1 MSASDQTTT
10 ESAANGAKAPPSVD
24 AAGTRRALLRTPRPP
39 IFRGQPYTAILA
51 FLAAMS
57 VYWVWRVEGKG
68 LAGQDLMTRWVF
80 YSIIVIGFYLVF
92 GISGQFAFS
101 QAAFA
106 GLGAYT
112 SNHFAEDHGFF
123 VGLVAAVIVTS
134 VVALGFALLIRKA
147 AHFYFAIA
155 TLGISTLVLLV
166 VRTWTSFAGVGGE
179 VTNIRPISVFGH
191 EMKTASEIYG
201 FLLFVL
207 GVVMILTVWLQRS
220 PFVRE
225 SIANRDR
232 ETVSRTLGV
241 PTLRLRVSSFV
252 VGSAIAGAA
261 GSIYAHWKGNLGP
274 DQWSVELGLGIFL
287 MLILGGIGS
296 MWGAILGAWF
306 YSFVPIWLDFLDKYQ
321 QIFYGSLLI
330 ITMVALPEGLVG
342 TAQRLRGLRRRGVSS
357 ITPAV
362 RMPNWLALFLGVR
375 RSPGFAKFVEPPVD
389 RAAIAA
395 ATAAAAARPAGEHP
409 TGAPIVEAS
418 DISVSFGG
426 VRAVD
431 EVSLSVHE
439 DEIVG
444 LIGPNGSGKS
454 TFVNALTGVVPAKGT
469 LAIDGTRM
477 PLGKASLVRRAG
489 ILRMY
494 QAPQT
499 YLDLSCIE
507 NVLLST
513 SDRHYTGILSAWF
526 LRPLMLRHE
535 KARWERAAAALDE
548 VGLLDRAEDGA
559 AGLSYGQQ
567 RLLELARVIAADPR
581 VILLD
586 EPSAGLNAAETQV
599 LVRHLTR
606 LRERGIALLVIDH
619 KIDFISQLCDRVA
632 VLELGHKVA
641 EGDPV
646 TIWEDERVISA
657 YLGVSDEQEQW
668 DVAESAPSDGAG
680 AASGDGASAA
690 NVAPGREG

>member
-1 MSASDQTTT
+1 MSGSDPTVTGDGARDGAASPTTT
-10 ESAANGAKAPPSVD
+10 PPPVDGARARLS
-24 AAGTRRALLRTPRPP
+24 TRSPRPP
-39 IFRGQPYTAILA
+39 IYRGQPYTAILA
-51 FLAAMS
+51 FVGCMS
-57 VYWVWRVEGKG
+57 IYWLWRVEGKG

-80 YSIIVIGFYLVF
+80 YSIIVIGFYIVF

-101 QAAFA
+101 QAALA

-112 SNHFAEDHGFF
+112 SNYFAEDHGFF
-123 VGLVAAVIVTS
+123 VGLILAIIVTS
-134 VVALGFALLIRKA
+134 IVATGFALLIRKA

-166 VRTWTSFAGVGGE
+166 VRTWTDFAGVGGE
-179 VTNIRPISVFGH
+179 VTNIRHITIFGH
-191 EMKTASEIYG
+191 DMNTASEIYG

-207 GVVMILTVWLQRS
+207 GVVMILTAWLQRS

-232 ETVSRTLGV
+232 ETVSLTLGV

-252 VGSAIAGAA
+252 LGSAIAGAA

-330 ITMVALPEGLVG
+330 VTMVALPDGLVG
-342 TAQRLRGLRRRGVSS
+342 TAGRLRGLRRRRSTAATS
-357 ITPAV
+357 RT
-362 RMPNWLALFLGVR
+362 PNWLVVFLGLR
-375 RSPGFAKFVEPPVD
+375 RSPALAKFVEPPVD
-389 RAAIAA
+389 RTSIAA
-395 ATAAAAARPAGEHP
+395 ATAAAAAREPRVATAGR
-409 TGAPIVEAS
+409 PIVEAN

-431 EVSLSVHE
+431 EVSLTVHE
-439 DEIVG
+439 DEILG

-454 TFVNALTGVVPAKGT
+454 TFVNALSGVVPAKGS
-469 LAIDGTRM
+469 LVIDGKRA
-477 PLGKASLVRRAG
+477 PLGRPRLVRRAG

-499 YLDLSCIE
+499 YLSLSCIE
-507 NVLLST
+507 NVLLAT
-513 SDRHYTGILSAWF
+513 SDRRFTGILSAWF

-535 KARWERAAAALDE
+535 HQRWDRAAAALDE
-548 VGLLDRAEDGA
+548 VGLLDRAEDSA

-567 RLLELARVIAADPR
+567 RLLELARVISADPR

-586 EPSAGLNAAETQV
+586 EPSAGLNAPETQV
-599 LVRHLTR
+599 LLRHLVR
-606 LRERGIALLVIDH
+606 IRERGVALLVIDH

-641 EGDPV
+641 EGDPR

-657 YLGVSDEQEQW
+657 YLGVADDDDQW
-668 DVAESAPSDGAG
+668 EVAPPPAAPGGAPSTAG
-680 AASGDGASAA
+680 AT
-690 NVAPGREG
+690 APGAEG